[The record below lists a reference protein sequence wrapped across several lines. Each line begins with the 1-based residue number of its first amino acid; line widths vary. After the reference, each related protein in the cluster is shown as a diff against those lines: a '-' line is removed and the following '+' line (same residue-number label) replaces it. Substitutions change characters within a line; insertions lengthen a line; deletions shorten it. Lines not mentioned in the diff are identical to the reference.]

1 MTLAETIYQKS
12 LSLPEEKARAV
23 LNFIDALQQQPK
35 HTDVHPVDGQNSS
48 LLAVFEKSRIGRL
61 FGNWWTTLYELQ
73 DCAGLFSEA

>member
-35 HTDVHPVDGQNSS
+35 HTDVHLVDGQNSS
-48 LLAVFEKSRIGRL
+48 LLAVFEKAGLVGLS
-61 FGNWWTTLYELQ
+61 GNWWTTLNELQ